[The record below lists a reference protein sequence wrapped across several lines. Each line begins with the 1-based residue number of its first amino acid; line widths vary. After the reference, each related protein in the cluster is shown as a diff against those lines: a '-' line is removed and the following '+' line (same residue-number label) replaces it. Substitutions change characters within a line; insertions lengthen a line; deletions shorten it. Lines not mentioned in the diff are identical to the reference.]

1 MFFFLSLT
9 HFLSLS
15 PDQAR
20 EKFKA
25 RVNEVAYIKADSKVC
40 TTTIMCVC
48 VCVWRADLRSVIV
61 CQYV

>member
-1 MFFFLSLT
+1 MFFLSPHPLS
-9 HFLSLS
+9 LSLS

-40 TTTIMCVC
+40 TTIMCVC
-48 VCVWRADLRSVIV
+48 VEG
-61 CQYV
+61 